1 MEDEESVRIDQQEY
15 DRLFKTDKKLLGRA
29 LTQAY
34 EIRKFEIELYWK
46 RAAYFWAFIGASFVG
61 YGTFLGKDQEH
72 ALLLTACI
80 GFVFS
85 VAWHCVNKGSKFWQE
100 NWENHVELLED
111 EVFGPLYKSLT
122 ERPNLKNKKWDMEKA
137 KEMVTAPAP
146 FSVSKINQLV
156 STYMAIVWGIL
167 LLASIG
173 EIHPDLPRD
182 WLKITFVGTS
192 LVTCWLFWFVGKS
205 HLKSHNPE
213 VRIRKSAVCF
223 EQSHNKP
230 LNSQASP
237 AGTPQSG
244 AH

>member
-1 MEDEESVRIDQQEY
+1 MENDESKRIDQHEY
-15 DRLFKTDKKLLGRA
+15 DRLFKSDKELLQRA

-61 YGTFLGKDQEH
+61 YGTFLDKKQEH

-122 ERPNLKNKKWDMEKA
+122 ERPNLKDKKWNMEKV
-137 KEMVTAPAP
+137 KEIITAPAP

-167 LLASIG
+167 LLVSIG
-173 EIHPDLPRD
+173 EVHPDLPRD
-182 WLKITFVGTS
+182 WVKISFVSTS
-192 LVTCWLFWFVGKS
+192 LVICWLFWFVGKS
-205 HLKSHNPE
+205 HLKSHTPE
-213 VRIRKSAVCF
+213 VRIRKTAVEF
-223 EQSHNKP
+223 ERSHNKP
-230 LNSQASP
+230 VNSQASSV
-237 AGTPQSG
+237 GTP
-244 AH
+244 